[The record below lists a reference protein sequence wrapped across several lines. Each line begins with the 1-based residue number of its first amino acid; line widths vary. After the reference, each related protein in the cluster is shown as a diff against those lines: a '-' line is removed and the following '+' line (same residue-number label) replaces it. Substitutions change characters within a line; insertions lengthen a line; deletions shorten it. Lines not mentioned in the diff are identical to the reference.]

1 MFLGR
6 AQGQFQGGEVLSASR
21 NPIGASSAGHMH
33 SLVFCSFCLVLSQ
46 ANLAILVART
56 SQSKFYSFLCQ
67 TGSSCGWWG
76 QFSEKG
82 VWLSD
87 TPNRHHQTHD
97 LTLEATPQPLGHT
110 IPVLKRWIPVT
121 RRKATIVLRCTHP
134 RGASSSWET
143 TEDSPRRH
151 QALPSGKPS
160 VSGTALCSV
169 SAISLCSR
177 QDCRASGSQ
186 RAGKY

>member
-56 SQSKFYSFLCQ
+56 SQSKFCSFLCQ
-67 TGSSCGWWG
+67 TGSPCGWWG

-143 TEDSPRRH
+143 KRTPLAATRPFPAESPRLAA
-151 QALPSGKPS
+151 QPCVP
-160 VSGTALCSV
+160 
-169 SAISLCSR
+169 
-177 QDCRASGSQ
+177 
-186 RAGKY
+186 